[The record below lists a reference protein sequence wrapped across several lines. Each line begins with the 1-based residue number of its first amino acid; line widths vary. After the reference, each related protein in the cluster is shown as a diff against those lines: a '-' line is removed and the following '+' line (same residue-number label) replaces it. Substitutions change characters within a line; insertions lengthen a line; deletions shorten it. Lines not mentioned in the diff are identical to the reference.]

1 MQLSTVTLLS
11 SVHSE
16 VSGLLLLSYIGNGQ
30 EELFDGQTGIGQEA
44 GNVVFNLGRVTG
56 PILNIVLITASFIIY
71 LGSEDAK

>member
-16 VSGLLLLSYIGNGQ
+16 VSGLLLSYIGNGQ
-30 EELFDGQTGIGQEA
+30 EELLDGQTGIGQEA
-44 GNVVFNLGRVTG
+44 GSVVFNLGRVTG

-71 LGSEDAK
+71 LVS